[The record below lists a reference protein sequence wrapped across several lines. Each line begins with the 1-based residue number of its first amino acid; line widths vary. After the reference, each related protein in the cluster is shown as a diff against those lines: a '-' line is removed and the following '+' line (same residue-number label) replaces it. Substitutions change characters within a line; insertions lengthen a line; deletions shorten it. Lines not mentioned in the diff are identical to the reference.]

1 MRWLLSIPWHK
12 DASDGNRKSSLSKK
26 THTTA
31 FCLGHS
37 GLGHWPFNSL
47 SLSRWFL
54 LNHRMCWIVAFLV
67 LVLSV
72 RSFAWGDGRSL
83 LCVLSWELHSGC
95 VTSRGASGCVPAGEL
110 EAQLEDAS
118 FVCPLQA
125 GYSVSVG
132 FDILLPVHL
141 LLSCTWNSRRFLL
154 SFVCYLMQ
162 EKPQVHSQVTS
173 FPPFSSP
180 PIFLL
185 RGLLR
190 FTAYLPWSV
199 SDSNKII
206 LKLPFESILS
216 SFC

>member
-37 GLGHWPFNSL
+37 GLGHSPFNSL

-83 LCVLSWELHSGC
+83 LRVLSWELHSGC

-110 EAQLEDAS
+110 EAQLEDAG
-118 FVCPLQA
+118 FVCSLQA
-125 GYSVSVG
+125 VYPCRFCWIWYLTACVSVA
-132 FDILLPVHL
+132 FLYLELTTLSIIFCL
-141 LLSCTWNSRRFLL
+141 LLNARKAPGS
-154 SFVCYLMQ
+154 
-162 EKPQVHSQVTS
+162 
-173 FPPFSSP
+173 
-180 PIFLL
+180 
-185 RGLLR
+185 
-190 FTAYLPWSV
+190 
-199 SDSNKII
+199 
-206 LKLPFESILS
+206 LS
-216 SFC
+216 SDIISPFLFRTHLPPLGRFEV